1 MSTIPAIND
10 TAVKRIINQAI
21 ARAVA
26 PTVIE
31 KVGKAFRELQS
42 RRRKKEPLNIDLAA
56 AEHYM
61 YARFLA
67 GVTGDPFVE
76 YAPTAYH
83 IKKKVLSILRI
94 QERMQTTK
102 EPVMPPRLKLV
113 QWGKKGAVQGI
124 KDWEAVNPGKPKNRG
139 AALKV
144 LSTEAIR
151 Y

>member
-1 MSTIPAIND
+1 MSGIPKIDDIN
-10 TAVKRIINQAI
+10 VQRIINQAI
-21 ARAVA
+21 VKSAGS
-26 PTVIE
+26 TITK
-31 KVGKAFRELQS
+31 KVGSAFRELRK
-42 RRRKKEPLNIDLAA
+42 RRREVEPLNIELAA

-67 GVTGDPFVE
+67 GVTGDPLVE

-83 IKKKVLSILRI
+83 IKKKIFMLLRI

-102 EPVMPPRLKLV
+102 LPMMPPREKLL
-113 QWGKKGAVQGI
+113 QWGNRGAKDGL
-124 KDWEAVNPGKPKNRG
+124 KDWEARNPGKQKNRG

-144 LSTEAIR
+144 LSNEAIR